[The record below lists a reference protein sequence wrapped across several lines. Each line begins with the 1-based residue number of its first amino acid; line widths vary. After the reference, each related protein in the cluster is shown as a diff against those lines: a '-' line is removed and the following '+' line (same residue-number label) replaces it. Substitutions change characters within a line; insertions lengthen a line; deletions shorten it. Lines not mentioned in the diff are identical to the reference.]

1 MNERIKEI
9 RAALNMNQTDFAK
22 KILVS
27 RSAIC
32 KIESGENSPSEQS
45 INLICREFNVNEE
58 WLRTGEGEMFKQR
71 TRNQEI
77 LAFANDVMEDVDDSF
92 KKRFIRALSKLNVS
106 DWETLEKIAEEL
118 SKED

>member
-1 MNERIKEI
+1 MYKRIKDVRKTLLLSQAEFGNCI
-9 RAALNMNQTDFAK
+9 GL
-22 KILVS
+22 S
-27 RSAIC
+27 RDTIANIELSRIEVKDIYIKSIC
-32 KIESGENSPSEQS
+32 N
-45 INLICREFNVNEE
+45 EFNVNEE
-58 WLRTGEGEMFKQR
+58 WLRSGTGEMFKQR

-77 LAFANDVMEDVDDSF
+77 LAFANDVMEDVDNSF